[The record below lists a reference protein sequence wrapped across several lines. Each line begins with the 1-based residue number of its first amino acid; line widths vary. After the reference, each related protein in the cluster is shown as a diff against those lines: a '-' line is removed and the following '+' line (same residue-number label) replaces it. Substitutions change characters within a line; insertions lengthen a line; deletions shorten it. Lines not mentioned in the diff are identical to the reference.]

1 MNHPHPHPPQG
12 IPPIFSHFI
21 SNIPSIHSIIVF
33 VSVKYIPISKV
44 VVEERFLFKQ
54 VEPRDYIWFRC
65 VVRYG
70 YNDKIEE
77 PKEFE
82 CQLVKILKEFIWQEN
97 FILEGGSIEQ
107 MREIVNMQ
115 HSGLYRNSSAVHVEE
130 ALENQIPSH
139 ISSSSIQSFDIA
151 KSTNSSS
158 RITPL
163 PLQGVEEEMQFVQKE
178 MEHGVFNFIGE
189 IEVVVV
195 VVVVWWWGND
205 DSF

>member
-1 MNHPHPHPPQG
+1 
-12 IPPIFSHFI
+12 
-21 SNIPSIHSIIVF
+21 
-33 VSVKYIPISKV
+33 
-44 VVEERFLFKQ
+44 
-54 VEPRDYIWFRC
+54 
-65 VVRYG
+65 
-70 YNDKIEE
+70 
-77 PKEFE
+77 
-82 CQLVKILKEFIWQEN
+82 
-97 FILEGGSIEQ
+97 